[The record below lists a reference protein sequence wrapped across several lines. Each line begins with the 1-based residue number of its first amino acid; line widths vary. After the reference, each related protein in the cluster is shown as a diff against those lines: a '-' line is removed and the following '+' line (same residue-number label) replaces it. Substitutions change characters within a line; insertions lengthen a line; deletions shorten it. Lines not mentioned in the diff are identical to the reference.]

1 MPRRVQ
7 HSQDAPNL
15 LSDEPTPNLTQQR
28 LAEAQALS
36 VRLASL
42 NEATALLIA
51 SNGLDAILRTLVQQA
66 RWVLDF
72 QHCRLVLCEG
82 SGYRIQELRSD
93 GPHSCGVRRSLGNG
107 AEARA
112 LALGQAQLLHQLTPE
127 DDGPPDMGSA
137 LILPLRNSAEVIG
150 TLNFYARAAG
160 QYTLDDVRIAYALA
174 MQLGALL
181 QRERLFSDVQQTRDE
196 LQTVLESSR
205 DGVLVADRSG
215 RVLLLNRSL
224 RALLLLPER
233 PLAGERIST
242 LARGVAER
250 FADPPA
256 LRAALRAVAADP
268 SQPPATLALA
278 DGRTIE
284 WSSAALEGSGTLDGY
299 VITVRDISARVE
311 LERLR
316 EDLVHMLV
324 HDLRTPLSSMRLGL
338 DLVQLMVQEQAE
350 AAEIL
355 AISRQS
361 ADNLIGQI
369 NTILDVSKLEAG
381 RLELEPALVSLTPLL
396 EGVAAR
402 FGELARQRRQTLRV
416 EAGPDLPPLLADA
429 ALIQRLVENL
439 LGNALKFTPDGGL
452 IELGARAQLGE
463 RVLLWVRDSGPGIPA
478 DQRGRIFEKYGQV
491 RGPRPRS
498 GTGLGL
504 TFCQL
509 VAVAH
514 GGQISVDDAPGG
526 GSLFWVELPTGPSP
540 STPG

>member
-1 MPRRVQ
+1 MPRRLQ
-7 HSQDAPNL
+7 HPQDAPSL
-15 LSDEPTPNLTQQR
+15 LAGHSSPDLTQRR

-72 QHCRLVLCEG
+72 QHCRLVLREG
-82 SGYRIQELRSD
+82 AGYRVQELRAD
-93 GPHSCGVRRSLGNG
+93 GPLNGALRRSLGDG

-112 LALGQAQLLHQLTPE
+112 LRLGQAQLLHRLAPADDAPPE
-127 DDGPPDMGSA
+127 MGSA
-137 LILPLRNSAEVIG
+137 LILPLRNSAEVVG

-174 MQLGALL
+174 MQLAALL
-181 QRERLFSDVQQTRDE
+181 QRERLFSDVRQTRDE

-205 DGVLVADRSG
+205 DGVLVADREG
-215 RVLLLNRSL
+215 RVLLLNRAL

-233 PLAGERIST
+233 PLAGVRIAA
-242 LARGVAER
+242 LLHGVAER
-250 FADPPA
+250 FADPQA
-256 LRAALRAVAADP
+256 LRTALRAVAADP
-268 SQPPATLALA
+268 LQPAAVLALS

-284 WSSAALEGSGTLDGY
+284 WSSAPLEGSGALDGY

-338 DLVQLMVQEQAE
+338 DLVQMMVERESE
-350 AAEIL
+350 AGEIL
-355 AISRQS
+355 GIARQS

-369 NTILDVSKLEAG
+369 NTILDLSKLEAG
-381 RLELEPALVSLTPLL
+381 RLELELVPVGLAPLL
-396 EGVAAR
+396 EGVAQR
-402 FGELARQRRQTLRV
+402 FGELARQRQQLLRV
-416 EAGPDLPPLLADA
+416 IVGPDLPALPADAPLLR
-429 ALIQRLVENL
+429 RLVENL
-439 LGNALKFTPDGGL
+439 LGNALKFTPEGGL
-452 IELGARAQLGE
+452 IELGARVQEG
-463 RVLLWVRDSGPGIPA
+463 RRMLLWVRDSGPGIPA
-478 DQRGRIFEKYGQV
+478 DQRGRIFEKFGQV
-491 RGPRPRS
+491 RGASARS

-504 TFCQL
+504 TFCLL
-509 VAVAH
+509 VAEAH
-514 GGQISVDDAPGG
+514 GGRIGVDDAPGG
-526 GSLFWVELPTGPSP
+526 GSLFWVELPL
-540 STPG
+540 